1 MKKFF
6 LIFLFTY
13 SMFLGEERKK
23 VYLIEISGEI
33 DLGLAPYVE
42 RVVKEANSQNSNA
55 IVLII
60 NTFGGR
66 VDAAVRIRDAILNSK
81 VLTISFVNNRAI
93 SAGALITISAKKI
106 AMVPASTLGAAT
118 VVTQT
123 GEKAPEKY
131 QSYMRSEM
139 RATAQKNNRRAD
151 VAEAMVDE
159 KIIIKDFPELDDST
173 KLLTLTS
180 DESLKLGY
188 CDYIVSNLDELLEK
202 FGLSNA
208 ELISTKTNW
217 AEDVVRFLS
226 NPIVSGLLIM
236 LGILGLLTEIKTP
249 GWGIAG
255 TVGLVSLLLF
265 FGTNYILALANIWE
279 ILLFILGL
287 ILLLIELFYLPGFG
301 IAGITGII
309 LMIGSIFLGLIGNF
323 PTITMSDITLILG
336 QISGALITSLILL
349 IIIEKFL
356 PQSKIWNKLILVDSE
371 KVDEGFVS
379 IPDLTF
385 LKGQKGKAITPLRP
399 AGIALINGKRYDV
412 ITDGEFIT
420 QNSLIEVVDVEG
432 LKVKVREIK

>member
-13 SMFLGEERKK
+13 SMFLAEERKK
-23 VYLIEISGEI
+23 IYLIEISGEI

-42 RVVKEANSQNSNA
+42 RVVKEANSQNSYA
-55 IVLII
+55 IILII

-93 SAGALITISAKKI
+93 SAGALITISANKI

-118 VVTQT
+118 VVNQT

-131 QSYMRSEM
+131 QSYMRSKM
-139 RATAQKNNRRAD
+139 RATAQKNNRRTD

-180 DESLKLGY
+180 DEALKLGY

-255 TVGLVSLLLF
+255 TVGIVSLLLF
-265 FGTNYILALANIWE
+265 FGTNYILELANIWE

-287 ILLLIELFYLPGFG
+287 ILLLIELFYIPGFG

-309 LMIGSIFLGLIGNF
+309 LLIGSIFLGLIGNF
-323 PTITMSDITLILG
+323 PTITMSDITLALG

-349 IIIEKFL
+349 IIIGKFL

-385 LKGQKGKAITPLRP
+385 LKGQKGNAITPLRP

>member
-42 RVVKEANSQNSNA
+42 RVVKEANSQNSYA
-55 IVLII
+55 IILII

-93 SAGALITISAKKI
+93 SAGALITISANKI

-118 VVTQT
+118 VVNQT

-139 RATAQKNNRRAD
+139 RATAQKNNRRTD

-159 KIIIKDFPELDDST
+159 RIIIKDFPELDDST

-180 DESLKLGY
+180 DEALKLGY
-188 CDYIVSNLDELLEK
+188 CDYIVSNLDELLKK

-255 TVGLVSLLLF
+255 TVGIVSLLLF
-265 FGTNYILALANIWE
+265 FGTNYILELANIWE

-287 ILLLIELFYLPGFG
+287 ILLLIELFYIPGFG

-309 LMIGSIFLGLIGNF
+309 LMIGSIFLSLIGNF
-323 PTITMSDITLILG
+323 PTITMSDITLALG

-349 IIIEKFL
+349 IIIGKFL

>member
-42 RVVKEANSQNSNA
+42 RVVKEANSQNSYA
-55 IVLII
+55 IILII

-93 SAGALITISAKKI
+93 SAGALITISANKI

-118 VVTQT
+118 VVNQT

-139 RATAQKNNRRAD
+139 RATAQKNNRRTD

-180 DESLKLGY
+180 DEALKLGY

-255 TVGLVSLLLF
+255 TVGIVSLLLF
-265 FGTNYILALANIWE
+265 FGTNYILELANIWE
-279 ILLFILGL
+279 ILLFIFGL
-287 ILLLIELFYLPGFG
+287 ILLLIELFYIPGFG

-323 PTITMSDITLILG
+323 PTITMSDITLALG

-349 IIIEKFL
+349 IIIGKFL

-371 KVDEGFVS
+371 KVEEGFVS

-399 AGIALINGKRYDV
+399 AGIALINKKRYDV

>member
-1 MKKFF
+1 MKKFI

-13 SMFLGEERKK
+13 SLFLGEERKK

-42 RVVKEANSQNSNA
+42 RIIKEANSQNANA
-55 IVLII
+55 IILII

-93 SAGALITISAKKI
+93 SAGALITISANKI
-106 AMVPASTLGAAT
+106 AMVPGSTLGAAT
-118 VVTQT
+118 VVNQT

-139 RATAQKNNRRAD
+139 RATAKKNNRRTD

-159 KIIIKDFPELDDST
+159 KIVIKDFPELDDST

-180 DESLKLGY
+180 DEAVKLDY
-188 CDYIVSNLDELLEK
+188 CDYIVSNLDELLSKCE
-202 FGLSNA
+202 LSDA

-255 TVGLVSLLLF
+255 TVGIVSLLLF
-265 FGTNYILALANIWE
+265 FGTNYILELANIWE
-279 ILLFILGL
+279 ILLFIFGL
-287 ILLLIELFYLPGFG
+287 ILLLIELFYIPGFG

-323 PTITMSDITLILG
+323 PTITMSDITLALG

-349 IIIEKFL
+349 IIIGKFL
-356 PQSKIWNKLILVDSE
+356 PQSKIWNKLVLVDSE
-371 KVDEGFVS
+371 KVEEGFVS

-399 AGIALINGKRYDV
+399 AGIALIDGKRYDV

>member
-42 RVVKEANSQNSNA
+42 RVVKEANSQKSYA
-55 IVLII
+55 IILII

-93 SAGALITISAKKI
+93 SAGALITISANKI

-118 VVTQT
+118 VVNQT

-139 RATAQKNNRRAD
+139 RATAQKNNRRTD

-180 DESLKLGY
+180 NEALKLGY
-188 CDYIVSNLDELLEK
+188 CDYIVSNLDELLKK

-236 LGILGLLTEIKTP
+236 LGILGLLTEIKAP

-255 TVGLVSLLLF
+255 TVGIVSLLLF
-265 FGTNYILALANIWE
+265 FGTNYILELANIWE

-287 ILLLIELFYLPGFG
+287 ILLLIELFYIPGFG

-323 PTITMSDITLILG
+323 PTITMSDITLALG

-349 IIIEKFL
+349 IIIGKFL